1 MAGIEIT
8 DSFYPEDYT
17 DNYDCTAPD
26 PLCGSRRRVYVDG
39 VWYRE
44 GRHGMQYAAHRGC
57 LQLPAEPAHR
67 HATIAALAPP

>member
-8 DSFYPEDYT
+8 DPFSPEDYIG
-17 DNYDCTAPD
+17 NYDCTAPD

-57 LQLPAEPAHR
+57 LQLPSEPAHW